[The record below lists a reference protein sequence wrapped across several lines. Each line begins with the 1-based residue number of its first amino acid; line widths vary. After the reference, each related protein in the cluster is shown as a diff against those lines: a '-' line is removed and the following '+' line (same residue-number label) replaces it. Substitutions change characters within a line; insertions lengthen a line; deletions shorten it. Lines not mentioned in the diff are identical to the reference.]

1 MKLLRE
7 EADGNLVPMRDGQ
20 CFVLATDMVEVVEQH
35 LPNTQPFNRVQVFV
49 HERGE
54 SVARVVP
61 GDRALM
67 VRTAGSGPE
76 TP

>member
-1 MKLLRE
+1 VKLLRE
-7 EADGNLVPMRDGQ
+7 EADGNLVPIRDGQ
-20 CFVLATDMVEVVEQH
+20 RFVLATDMVKVVEQR
-35 LPNTQPFNRVQVFV
+35 LLNTQPFSRAQVFMHKRV
-49 HERGE
+49 E
-54 SVARVVP
+54 SVARVVL